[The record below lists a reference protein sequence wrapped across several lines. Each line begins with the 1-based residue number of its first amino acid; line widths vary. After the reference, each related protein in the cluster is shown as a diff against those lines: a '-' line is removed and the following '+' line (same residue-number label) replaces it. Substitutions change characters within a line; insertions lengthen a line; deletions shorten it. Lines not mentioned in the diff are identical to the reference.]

1 MHRSKIS
8 SVQNGRRSGI
18 HATSLDYSATS
29 SINLTIEG
37 RTEKKC
43 NAVFLCNARLNVIRF
58 LFRKIFN
65 FKL

>member
-1 MHRSKIS
+1 MHRSKIF

-18 HATSLDYSATS
+18 HATSSDYSAMS

-43 NAVFLCNARLNVIRF
+43 NAQFFVQRAVKCHKCVFLCNDA
-58 LFRKIFN
+58 IF
-65 FKL
+65 